1 MRRHQSPKDENDDFS
16 LVLGGPLYQLFIRT
30 RMMRPPLQLLYRRL
44 ILIPALAWLPLLV
57 LSIIDG
63 RAAGT
68 VGMPFLAD
76 IGVYSRFLIAMPIL
90 ILAEP
95 IVHYQMRDVIAQ
107 FHERRLVPPAAAPD
121 FSRAVT
127 SAKHLRNSKWAEI
140 AILVLAFVAG
150 PRGVQEAFSTLQTS
164 AWHSTVEDGR
174 VQLTLAG
181 WWFVHISIPMF
192 QFLLLRWYFRVLVWW
207 RLLWQLS
214 RLPLSLTPTHP
225 DRAGGIG
232 FLGEGAAGFAP
243 VLFAQAAV
251 VSGFIAD
258 RVHAGNRSVTDFVA
272 EIVVLVVLMV
282 LFAIGPLLF
291 FSRQMFAARRDG
303 LRRYGA
309 LASEYAGA
317 FEDKWQ
323 HGRRPAGE
331 ALLGTADIQSMTDLI
346 GSNDVVRDMKPTP
359 LTMRVFIALVAATA
373 LPFLPLAL
381 IELPFREVVSRV
393 LSMML

>member
-1 MRRHQSPKDENDDFS
+1 MKRDQASGNRVQSPEGGDEDFS

-57 LSIIDG
+57 LSILDG
-63 RAAGT
+63 RAAGA

-76 IGVYSRFLIAMPIL
+76 IGVYARFLIAMPIL

-181 WWFVHISIPMF
+181 WWFVHVSLPMF
-192 QFLLLRWYFRVLVWW
+192 QFLLLRWYFRVLVW
-207 RLLWQLS
+207 
-214 RLPLSLTPTHP
+214 
-225 DRAGGIG
+225 
-232 FLGEGAAGFAP
+232 
-243 VLFAQAAV
+243 
-251 VSGFIAD
+251 
-258 RVHAGNRSVTDFVA
+258 
-272 EIVVLVVLMV
+272 
-282 LFAIGPLLF
+282 
-291 FSRQMFAARRDG
+291 
-303 LRRYGA
+303 
-309 LASEYAGA
+309 
-317 FEDKWQ
+317 
-323 HGRRPAGE
+323 
-331 ALLGTADIQSMTDLI
+331 
-346 GSNDVVRDMKPTP
+346 
-359 LTMRVFIALVAATA
+359 
-373 LPFLPLAL
+373 
-381 IELPFREVVSRV
+381 
-393 LSMML
+393 